1 MTWPV
6 WLSKFSFRSVSLN
19 ETSDGVNKLNFEKAT
34 QATEIR
40 DELNAGK
47 WNLSSSF
54 TSPAEF
60 QIENAVFFSVHSQ
73 TSRCSYN
80 GSNGNK
86 NYIAYLCCRA
96 HIKSCDDFLIWMVAK
111 LWSSTINVLLSTQQR
126 WKKQF
131 FGSQTHLQPW
141 LCDVDRSK
149 THIQPWLCDADHLKT
164 HLQPWLHGS
173 TYLFEVLSSKFLSLV
188 FPFVTLCLLFT
199 YFSGR
204 LRSPIIN
211 R

>member
-6 WLSKFSFRSVSLN
+6 WLSKFSFRSISLN
-19 ETSDGVNKLNFEKAT
+19 ETSDGVNKLNLEKAT

-73 TSRCSYN
+73 TSRGSYN

-96 HIKSCDDFLIWMVAK
+96 HIKSCEDFLIWMTKK
-111 LWSSTINVLLSTQQR
+111 LKKKGGKIFENLGKNVQNLKIF
-126 WKKQF
+126 WKKAGDCMRLSHTNSQKMPCF
-131 FGSQTHLQPW
+131 F
-141 LCDVDRSK
+141 
-149 THIQPWLCDADHLKT
+149 I
-164 HLQPWLHGS
+164 
-173 TYLFEVLSSKFLSLV
+173 SSKATV
-188 FPFVTLCLLFT
+188 
-199 YFSGR
+199 
-204 LRSPIIN
+204 
-211 R
+211 

>member
-6 WLSKFSFRSVSLN
+6 WLSKFSFRSISLN
-19 ETSDGVNKLNFEKAT
+19 ETSDGVKKLNLEKAT

-60 QIENAVFFSVHSQ
+60 QIENAVFFSVHGQ

-96 HIKSCDDFLIWMVAK
+96 HIKSCEDFLIWMTKK
-111 LWSSTINVLLSTQQR
+111 LKKNI
-126 WKKQF
+126 WK
-131 FGSQTHLQPW
+131 FGQKCTKFENILEKG
-141 LCDVDRSK
+141 R
-149 THIQPWLCDADHLKT
+149 
-164 HLQPWLHGS
+164 WLHAIIAHKQP
-173 TYLFEVLSSKFLSLV
+173 ENA
-188 FPFVTLCLLFT
+188 LLF
-199 YFSGR
+199 Y
-204 LRSPIIN
+204 
-211 R
+211 